1 MEVICIA
8 AVAFPLT
15 WLSQHTAHNHCHGD
29 DDDDGDNIYYDD
41 DGDDRQ
47 QGQLFFSAG
56 EWCDFSL
63 VQLIQKVGEHFFY
76 FGEHCD

>member
-1 MEVICIA
+1 MP
-8 AVAFPLT
+8 AVGRP
-15 WLSQHTAHNHCHGD
+15 WPS

-63 VQLIQKVGEHFFY
+63 VQLIQKVGEHFFLLR
-76 FGEHCD
+76 GTL